1 MNKKIT
7 FYFLLKW
14 QQIKIKI
21 IYTDIFLKEKKIK
34 NEFLNF
40 IQIL

>member
-21 IYTDIFLKEKKIK
+21 IYTDIFLKEKKNK
-34 NEFLNF
+34 K
-40 IQIL
+40 